1 MPNDYR
7 KKARELAKLAKS
19 QRDPELRAEL
29 RELSVGYTLLAK
41 FGGLGNSIRRK
52 PRNRR

>member
-1 MPNDYR
+1 MPNEYR
-7 KKARELAKLAKS
+7 KKARELAKLAQS

-41 FGGLGNSIRRK
+41 EADRAIPIGGRVR
-52 PRNRR
+52 